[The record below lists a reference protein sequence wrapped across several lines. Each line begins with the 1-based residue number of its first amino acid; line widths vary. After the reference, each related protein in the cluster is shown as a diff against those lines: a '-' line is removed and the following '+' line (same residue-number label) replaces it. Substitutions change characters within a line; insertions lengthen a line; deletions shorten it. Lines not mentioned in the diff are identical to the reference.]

1 MYQFLRSK
9 KWHLCLTLLFL
20 VATYPFY
27 IQLFMETDTI
37 YTFNMPL
44 QDFISTWLTLWG
56 LVGAAIGIY
65 QVQHKIELTKKKQ
78 DAERSYQQD
87 LLTSQH
93 KQLKLQAEQM
103 QRQTQIVC
111 NARYDKFVE
120 FLENNSGIIRLT
132 AINGLYKLAQEHP
145 DQFLESVCNTF
156 CKILCEN
163 SQNSTNTT
171 LSVSV
176 ETKEILKLLFMR
188 RPLIFDSCTKILI
201 NCHLSDIRFVK
212 ADISNTYFMGSSF
225 TNCSFHH
232 VVINESLFNNAQFK
246 SVLFRSGRIKH
257 TNLKKT
263 EISDTHFERMDLYV
277 TSFLNAEI
285 VASNFMRMGIDNCD
299 FTDAQIKDSQFL
311 DTKFSHNSVL
321 EAKNIRN
328 SNFTFPDNIQ
338 RDRFITLF
346 TEEEQ
351 NTMQIENNI
360 IHFN

>member
-1 MYQFLRSK
+1 
-9 KWHLCLTLLFL
+9 
-20 VATYPFY
+20 
-27 IQLFMETDTI
+27 METDAI

-65 QVQHKIELTKKKQ
+65 QVQHKIELTKKRQ
-78 DAERSYQQD
+78 DAEQSYQQG
-87 LLTSQH
+87 LLAFQH
-93 KQLKLQAEQM
+93 EQLKLQAEQM
-103 QRQTQIVC
+103 QRQIRDVC

-120 FLENNSGIIRLT
+120 SLKNNSGIIRLT
-132 AINGLYKLAQEHP
+132 AINGLYQLAQEHP
-145 DQFLESVCNTF
+145 DHFLESVCNTF

-163 SQNSTNTT
+163 SQNSTNTI
-171 LSVSV
+171 LSDSV

-188 RPLIFDSCTKILI
+188 QPLIFDSCTKFLI
-201 NCHLSDIRFVK
+201 NCHLSDIRFIK
-212 ADISNTYFMGSSF
+212 ANISNTYFMGSSF

-246 SVLFRSGRIKH
+246 SVLFRSGQINH

-263 EISDTHFERMDLYV
+263 EFSDTHFERMDLYA

-285 VASNFMRMGIDNCD
+285 VASKFMQTGIEHCD

-311 DTKFSHNSVL
+311 DTKLTDHNVL

-328 SNFTFPDNIQ
+328 SNFTFPNNIQ
-338 RDRFITLF
+338 RDRFIALF
-346 TEEEQ
+346 AEEEQ
-351 NTMQIENNI
+351 NTMQTENNI